1 MSISYAPA
9 GKTGKW
15 DGVLDWLQMLSGASL
30 ILFMWC
36 HMILVSSVV
45 ISPGVMNAIAEFFES
60 TGMAQV
66 GGPLIFLVF
75 LTHFVLAARKI
86 PFRFDGQ
93 KTVWQHARMMRHGDT
108 WLWVVQAV
116 SAMIILLMASVHIWV
131 VLTDLP
137 ITAAKSAARVQGGFW
152 AVFYLFLL
160 PLVELH
166 VGIGFYRIAVKWG
179 FVKDS
184 QRKKFKRGENMLTM
198 MFIAIGVI
206 TLLRFMFLS
215 VN

>member
-1 MSISYAPA
+1 
-9 GKTGKW
+9 
-15 DGVLDWLQMLSGASL
+15 
-30 ILFMWC
+30 
-36 HMILVSSVV
+36 
-45 ISPGVMNAIAEFFES
+45 
-60 TGMAQV
+60 
-66 GGPLIFLVF
+66 
-75 LTHFVLAARKI
+75 
-86 PFRFDGQ
+86 
-93 KTVWQHARMMRHGDT
+93 VWQHARMMRHGDT
-108 WLWVVQAV
+108 WLWIVQAA
-116 SAMIILLMASVHIWV
+116 SAMIILIMASVHMWV

-184 QRKKFKRGENMLTM
+184 QRKKFKRGENILTM